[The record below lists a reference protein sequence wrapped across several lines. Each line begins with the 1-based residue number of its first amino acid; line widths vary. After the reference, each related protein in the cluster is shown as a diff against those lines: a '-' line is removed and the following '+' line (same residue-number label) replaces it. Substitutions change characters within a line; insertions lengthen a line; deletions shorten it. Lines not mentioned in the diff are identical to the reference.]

1 MDFLIIAA
9 VAFAPGLFWLWYFF
23 RKDKLH
29 PEPLYL
35 IRKCFVWGM
44 AAIVPAGVL
53 ELSFGFVSSFWQF
66 VFIAPIIEEL
76 IKFWIVRLTVYER
89 VEFDEPVDGI
99 VYAAA
104 AALGFATAENVLY
117 LFQAYRTGAETVAT
131 LAVIR
136 AFLSVP
142 GHALWSAMWGYAL
155 GFAKFSDAKRGRE
168 LVLKGLLLAV
178 GLHGVFNLVCLSGP
192 LFAVG
197 MLILVPIFWSIANRR
212 IHEAIAAS
220 PFTNVSGKAAAP
232 GPFDL
237 SKEDPEKDEVS

>member
-23 RKDKLH
+23 KKDKVH
-29 PEPLYL
+29 PEPLHL

-44 AAIVPAGVL
+44 AAIVPAGFL

-66 VFIAPIIEEL
+66 VFVAPIIEEL

-89 VEFDEPVDGI
+89 IEFDEPIDGI

-104 AALGFATAENVLY
+104 AALGFATVENVLY
-117 LFQAYRTGAETVAT
+117 LFQAYRTGAGTVAT

-168 LVLKGLLLAV
+168 LVVKGMLLAI

-197 MLILVPIFWSIANRR
+197 MLVLVPIFWSIANRR

-220 PFTNVSGKAAAP
+220 PFTNVSAKAAAP
-232 GPFDL
+232 GSSDL
-237 SKEDPEKDEVS
+237 YKEDSEKDEVS

>member
-1 MDFLIIAA
+1 MFMDLLIVAA

-23 RKDKLH
+23 RKDRVH

-35 IRKCFVWGM
+35 IRKCFLLGM
-44 AAIVPAGVL
+44 AGIIPAGLV
-53 ELSFGFVSSFWQF
+53 ELSLAFASPFWQF
-66 VFIAPIIEEL
+66 VFVAPAIEEL
-76 IKFWIVRLTVYER
+76 IKFWVVRRAVYDR

-117 LFQAYRTGAETVAT
+117 LFKAYGMGAETVAT
-131 LAVIR
+131 LGIIR

-168 LVLKGLLLAV
+168 LIVKGIILAAV
-178 GLHGVFNLVCLSGP
+178 LHGIFNLVCLSGP

-197 MLILVPIFWSIANRR
+197 MLILVPIFWTITSRR
-212 IHEAIAAS
+212 IREAIAAS
-220 PFTNVSGKAAAP
+220 PFTNISAKGTPQQPA
-232 GPFDL
+232 DL
-237 SKEDPEKDEVS
+237 SGHASDE

>member
-29 PEPLYL
+29 PEPLNL

-44 AAIVPAGVL
+44 AAIFPAGFL

-76 IKFWIVRLTVYER
+76 IKFWIVRATVYER
-89 VEFDEPVDGI
+89 VEFDEPIDGI
-99 VYAAA
+99 IYAAA
-104 AALGFATAENVLY
+104 AALGFATVENALY
-117 LFQAYRTGAETVAT
+117 LFQAYRMSAGTVAT
-131 LAVIR
+131 LAIIR

-155 GFAKFSDAKRGRE
+155 GFAKFSDTKRGRE
-168 LVLKGLLLAV
+168 LVIKGILLAI
-178 GLHGVFNLVCLSGP
+178 GLHGLFNLVCISGP

-220 PFTNVSGKAAAP
+220 PFTNVSAKA
-232 GPFDL
+232 GPLRQSDL

>member
-1 MDFLIIAA
+1 MDVLIIVA

-44 AAIVPAGVL
+44 AAIIPAGFL
-53 ELSFGFVSSFWQF
+53 EVSFGFVSSFWQF
-66 VFIAPIIEEL
+66 VFVAPIIEEL
-76 IKFWIVRLTVYER
+76 IKFWIVRGAVYEN

-99 VYAAA
+99 IYAAA

-117 LFQAYRTGAETVAT
+117 LIQAYRTSAGAVAT
-131 LAVIR
+131 LAIIR

-168 LVLKGLLLAV
+168 LIVRGFILAV
-178 GLHGVFNLVCLSGP
+178 VFHGAFNLVCLSGP

-197 MLILVPIFWSIANRR
+197 MLIVVPIFWSIANRR
-212 IHEAIAAS
+212 IHEALAAS
-220 PFTNVSGKAAAP
+220 PLTNISTKARPP
-232 GPFDL
+232 GPFD
-237 SKEDPEKDEVS
+237 SPEGDSEKDEVS

>member
-1 MDFLIIAA
+1 MDFLIIVA

-35 IRKCFVWGM
+35 IRRCFVWGM
-44 AAIVPAGVL
+44 AAIVPAGFL

-66 VFIAPIIEEL
+66 VFVAPIIEEL
-76 IKFWIVRLTVYER
+76 IKFWIVRLTVYEK

-117 LFQAYRTGAETVAT
+117 LFQAYRTSAGTVAT
-131 LAVIR
+131 LAIIR

-155 GFAKFSDAKRGRE
+155 GFAKFSDAQRGRE
-168 LVLKGLLLAV
+168 LVIKGILLAAV
-178 GLHGVFNLVCLSGP
+178 LHGVFNLVCLSGP

-197 MLILVPIFWSIANRR
+197 MLIIVPIFWSIANRR
-212 IHEAIAAS
+212 IHEALAAS
-220 PFTNVSGKAAAP
+220 PLTNVSAKTAP

-237 SKEDPEKDEVS
+237 PKRDSEKDEVS

>member
-1 MDFLIIAA
+1 MDFLIVAA

-23 RKDKLH
+23 KKDRTH

-35 IRKCFVWGM
+35 IRKCFLFGM
-44 AAIVPAGVL
+44 AAIVPALLV
-53 ELSFGFVSSFWQF
+53 ELSLAFVSPFWQF
-66 VFIAPIIEEL
+66 VFVAPAIEEL
-76 IKFWIVRLTVYER
+76 IKFWIVRGAVYDR

-104 AALGFATAENVLY
+104 AALGFATAENALY
-117 LFQAYRTGAETVAT
+117 LFKAYEMGTETVAT
-131 LAVIR
+131 LGTIR

-168 LVLKGLLLAV
+168 LIVRGLLLAAV
-178 GLHGVFNLVCLSGP
+178 LHGIFNLVCLSGP

-197 MLILVPIFWSIANRR
+197 MLIVVPIFWSITNRR
-212 IHEAIAAS
+212 ISEAIAAS
-220 PFTNVSGKAAAP
+220 PLTNISAKGTP
-232 GPFDL
+232 QQPSDL
-237 SKEDPEKDEVS
+237 SENPSQE

>member
-23 RKDKLH
+23 KKDKLH

-35 IRKCFVWGM
+35 IRKCFVCGM
-44 AAIVPAGVL
+44 AAIIPAGFF

-66 VFIAPIIEEL
+66 VFIAPVIEEL
-76 IKFWIVRLTVYER
+76 IKFWIVRYTVYDR

-117 LFQAYRTGAETVAT
+117 LFQAYRMGAGTVAS

-136 AFLSVP
+136 AFLSGP

-155 GFAKFSDAKRGRE
+155 GFAKFSDAKRGGE
-168 LVLKGLLLAV
+168 LVVKGLLLAV

-197 MLILVPIFWSIANRR
+197 MLILLPIFWSIANRR

-220 PFTNVSGKAAAP
+220 PFTNVSAKTTP
-232 GPFDL
+232 PRPPDL
-237 SKEDPEKDEVS
+237 SKEDSEKDEVS

>member
-23 RKDKLH
+23 KKDRAH

-35 IRKCFVWGM
+35 IRKCFFWGM
-44 AAIVPAGVL
+44 VAIVPAGL
-53 ELSFGFVSSFWQF
+53 FELSLGSFSSFWQF
-66 VFIAPIIEEL
+66 VFIAPVIEEL
-76 IKFWIVRLTVYER
+76 LKFWTVRWAVFDR

-104 AALGFATAENVLY
+104 AALGFAAAENVLY
-117 LFQAYRTGAETVAT
+117 LLRAYRMDAETVAT
-131 LAVIR
+131 LAIIR

-155 GFAKFSDAKRGRE
+155 GFAKFSDRKRGRE
-168 LVLKGLLLAV
+168 LIVKGLLLAAA
-178 GLHGVFNLVCLSGP
+178 LHGIFNLVCLSGP

-197 MLILVPIFWSIANRR
+197 MLIVVPIFWSIANRR

-220 PFTNVSGKAAAP
+220 PFTNISAKETP
-232 GPFDL
+232 HQPPNL
-237 SKEDPEKDEVS
+237 SEDASEE